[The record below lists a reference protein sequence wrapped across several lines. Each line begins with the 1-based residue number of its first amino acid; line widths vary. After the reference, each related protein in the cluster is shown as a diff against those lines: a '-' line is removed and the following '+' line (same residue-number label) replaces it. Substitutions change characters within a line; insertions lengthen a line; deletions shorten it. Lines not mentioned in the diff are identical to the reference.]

1 MDKYTKIIEK
11 KIKHFDKQLGVVF
24 KKEYERRQ
32 KHVLKYIE
40 TNNSKEYFRLIRYF
54 LDNCK
59 GQSSGIYIFSLLI
72 GLVFLFFFDYG
83 TDWYSTLI
91 YVLGLFNIAYAIY
104 ILVKNSKMNK
114 SNAFLDNLISNLSEY
129 VDFKTDSQDKDIFLS
144 KNVNLSFK
152 NSLEERLEEIQK
164 LYKKGI
170 LTEEE
175 YNRKRKQIID
185 NY

>member
-24 KKEYERRQ
+24 KKNYERRQ

-40 TNNSKEYFRLIRYF
+40 TNNSKEYFRLIKDF
-54 LDNCK
+54 LESSK
-59 GQSSGIYIFSLLI
+59 GQSSSIYIFSLLI
-72 GLVFLFFFDYG
+72 GLVAIFFFDYG
-83 TDWYSTLI
+83 TDLYSTLI
-91 YVLGLFNIAYAIY
+91 YALGWFNIAYGIY

-114 SNAFLDNLISNLSEY
+114 SNAFLDNLIRNLSEY
-129 VDFKTDSQDKDIFLS
+129 VDFKTDSQDKDISSS
-144 KNVNLSFK
+144 KKVNLSFK
-152 NSLEERLEEIQK
+152 NRLEEKLEEIQN